1 MALTFGDFS
10 ALAEQNPAQYME
22 LMNALQQTYSRM
34 ELEAQFAENMAKYYD
49 YAEVIPN
56 EVGHTFIDTGTRIAG
71 EYMGPVSS
79 STETALELATEAY
92 DYEVLS
98 AEGQVLYRANM
109 GAMETG
115 VETGVYQSASLL
127 SLDVGVVGAAVAPLL
142 GVALGAELY
151 QANPQFWTQLSQ
163 KLLPFCY
170 PGTTEIPGWLD
181 IVDSA
186 LHPGQKEAKVIIDKS
201 IVEAVKEFLDDIMGV
216 PYGEQDSEVTVDG
229 QTLVGPIYRY
239 YVPANS
245 EIDVGINSRGG
256 PCILSNETDHDMII
270 SYSSADNVIY
280 YTFADN
286 YSSYAHKIKL
296 RYLDPVSGNAYA
308 STVVINESSGNVY
321 GSAVYGSQITTDPS
335 VMPFRT
341 TILLA
346 SIFGIGTVATF
357 KILYYLQHGEFDEH
371 ITGVPEGTSE
381 WEGYTPSLGRYSKP
395 IIYMV
400 EDPNNPGSF
409 IPEAKDGIEI
419 ALPDKSTWPK
429 SEIQSTRPENWPE
442 GVQWPTEMEFPWPKP
457 ADYEGDW
464 PASTTWPLPA
474 DKPDYW
480 PDGLSYPRNFSYP
493 APSNDPNVDP
503 DPNQN
508 SDPSTSGKY
517 IDSSQPDTTVDP
529 STDPEPQPEPDP
541 SKPNPSITTVI
552 PADPPGGRPGT
563 PEPPQDDGET
573 PVPVIPSIDLP
584 FTSANDGLISV
595 YHPTD
600 AQLKAFA
607 QWLWVTYADPS
618 IEKLWN
624 NPFDGV
630 IGLMELY
637 CTPTDVGAKTIRSGF
652 LDSGVSSQTISR
664 YTEIDCGSIYVP
676 EYYNNYL
683 DYSPYSKAHVYLPFI
698 GIVELNVDDVVGH
711 GINITYKIDE
721 YNGACIAIITCARH
735 TEVNG
740 DDVDY
745 SAIVYQFSGNCAVEL
760 PLAGGTQAAI
770 RAGLIQAA
778 AYGLSSVIGGIV
790 SGVSGNIGGAVSQIG
805 YGAANAIGSVVSAK
819 SSVQH
824 SGSFGSSYGALGL
837 KVPFVIV
844 SRPKQ
849 LQVINYPRI
858 YGYPA
863 HAGVTIGSCRG
874 YLRVREVH
882 VLSATATDEEKKR
895 IEDLL
900 KEGVYVT
907 E

>member
-1 MALTFGDFS
+1 MALTLGDFS
-10 ALAEQNPAQYME
+10 ALAEQNPAQYTE
-22 LMNALQQTYSRM
+22 LMNALQQTYDRI
-34 ELEAQFAENMAKYYD
+34 ELEAKFAENIEKYYTEVEILPD
-49 YAEVIPN
+49 PYAA
-56 EVGHTFIDTGTRIAG
+56 GHTFIDTGTRLAG
-71 EYMGPVSS
+71 PYMGPVSS

-92 DYEVLS
+92 DYEVIG
-98 AEGQVLYRANM
+98 ADGQILYRANM
-109 GAMETG
+109 GAMKDSAAAKP
-115 VETGVYQSASLL
+115 YQSASLL
-127 SLDVGVVGAAVAPLL
+127 SLDVGVVGAAIAPVL
-142 GVALGAELY
+142 GVALGAGLY
-151 QANPQFWTQLSQ
+151 EDNPMFWTTLSQ

-181 IVDSA
+181 VVESAIEPGTFTTKVIVD
-186 LHPGQKEAKVIIDKS
+186 KRV
-201 IVEAVKEFLDDIMGV
+201 VEAVKEYLDEFREKILPDYETTGVYVFNTNLSLDDVLPIALSMCPDGV
-216 PYGEQDSEVTVDG
+216 AVDDS
-229 QTLVGPIYRY
+229 
-239 YVPANS
+239 
-245 EIDVGINSRGG
+245 
-256 PCILSNETDHDMII
+256 
-270 SYSSADNVIY
+270 VI
-280 YTFADN
+280 TA
-286 YSSYAHKIKL
+286 
-296 RYLDPVSGNAYA
+296 
-308 STVVINESSGNVY
+308 
-321 GSAVYGSQITTDPS
+321 
-335 VMPFRT
+335 FRN
-341 TILLA
+341 LLA
-346 SIFGIGTVATF
+346 SYPNSPFTIGIWTGTESFEGRSPLTLTVF
-357 KILYYLQHGEFDEH
+357 KSIEIDDSVTLGASYIEDH
-371 ITGVPEGTSE
+371 ITTWGRKNSGDILTITSPETITSRYSSLFIGEHLSVQNNSFVISSFNGYEVMHYPEGTEE
-381 WEGYTPSLGRYSKP
+381 WQGDHGSTTPYGKK
-395 IIYMV
+395 IIYMK
-400 EDPNNPGSF
+400 EDPDNPGTF
-409 IPEAKDGIEI
+409 IVDEEDGIEI
-419 ALPDKSTWPK
+419 AVPGKSTWPK
-429 SEIQSTRPENWPE
+429 SKIQSTKPENWPE
-442 GVQWPTEMEFPWPKP
+442 DVDWPITIDFPWPRP
-457 ADYEGDW
+457 EGYEGDW
-464 PASTTWPLPA
+464 PATTTWPLPA

-493 APSNDPNVDP
+493 APSNDPDDEP
-503 DPNQN
+503 DPNEN
-508 SDPSTSGKY
+508 SGPIKSSGY
-517 IDSSQPDTTVDP
+517 IDSSQPGTTIDP
-529 STDPEPQPEPDP
+529 ATEPEPQPEPDP
-541 SKPNPSITTVI
+541 SIPNPTITTVI
-552 PADPPGGRPGT
+552 PTDPPGGSPGT
-563 PEPPQDDGET
+563 PEPPHDDGET
-573 PVPVIPSIDLP
+573 PVPLTPVIDLP

-618 IEKLWN
+618 IDKLWN

-637 CTPTDVGAKTIRSGF
+637 CTPTDVGAKNIRSGF

-735 TEVNG
+735 AEVNG
-740 DDVDY
+740 EDVDY

-760 PLAGGTQAAI
+760 PLAGGTQSAI

-849 LQVINYPRI
+849 LQVINYPSI